1 MRDKELTMTLTLTVS
16 GSLGWQEAMRSA
28 LEGIGQ
34 LVEEANLLE
43 VKGDGGNH
51 SFEYKIALS
60 DGKQY
65 DCPACGSHLIF
76 ESDVA
81 DLKNT
86 FGLTEPDFDLMLSR
100 EKR

>member
-1 MRDKELTMTLTLTVS
+1 MRDKELTMNITLTVS
-16 GSLGWQEAMRSA
+16 GGEGWAERFVTALDGVNVLLHETTLMSA
-28 LEGIGQ
+28 
-34 LVEEANLLE
+34 
-43 VKGDGGNH
+43 KGDGNEY